1 MRSLALKSS
10 NDFIAA
16 GAIERLIE
24 AYNWEDSPLGP
35 RENWPHCL
43 NAALD
48 ILLPARAQ
56 IVMFWGEEFVAL
68 YNEAYAPTIGDK
80 HPRALG
86 RPARENWGELWSDL
100 EPLLRSVL
108 DHGETVFA
116 KDRPFYIERHGY
128 PETVHFDISYSPVR
142 DEERRVRGVLCI
154 VSETTDRVKF
164 EGALQASEERLRA
177 IFSQSA
183 AGIVQT
189 DLTGRFLLVNDRFCE
204 IVGYSERE
212 LLTMR
217 MRDICLPRDVPESD
231 RLFNM
236 LAESGQGFELESRFM
251 RKDGTLVWVAS
262 SVSALRDKHGSQQ
275 QATAIIVDIT
285 ERKRAQDVERR
296 LAAIIASSNDA
307 ILGID
312 LGMKITSWNA
322 GAERLYGYTA
332 DEMVGRSV
340 LALVPEDRQGEE
352 PAILRQVNAGLKVEP
367 YETVRRHKDG
377 RNVDVLLSVSPIYD
391 AYGAIVGA
399 SKLAHD
405 ITARKDAER
414 LQSVLVGE
422 LNHRVKNLFATVL
435 AISRQTLGHGQLDA
449 ADVRSFEARLSSMA
463 RAHDLLIHGTWEK
476 AELRAIVEQ
485 SISPYSPDRFE
496 VSGPSIQVPPR
507 AVVSICLAL
516 HELATNAAKYGA
528 LSVDKGR
535 VSITWTLEA
544 GSPARLIL
552 RWEETGG
559 PLVKQ
564 PTRRGF
570 GSRLIESL
578 LAAELN
584 GTVNISYD
592 PQGVICEVDA
602 HLLTEWDPQP
612 KSQMS

>member
-1 MRSLALKSS
+1 M
-10 NDFIAA
+10 
-16 GAIERLIE
+16 ERLIE
-24 AYNWEDSPLGP
+24 AYNWDDSPLGP
-35 RENWPHCL
+35 RARWPHCL

-154 VSETTDRVKF
+154 VNETTDRVKF
-164 EGALQASEERLRA
+164 ETALQASEERLRA

-189 DLTGRFLLVNDRFCE
+189 DLTGRFLLVNNRFCE

-217 MRDICLPRDVPESD
+217 IRDICLPQDVAESD
-231 RLFNM
+231 RLFKM
-236 LAESGQGFELESRFM
+236 MAESGQGFELENRCL

-262 SVSALRDKHGSQQ
+262 SVSALRNKHGSQQ

-352 PAILRQVNAGLKVEP
+352 PVILRQVSAGLKVEP
-367 YETVRRHKDG
+367 YETVRRNKDG
-377 RNVDVLLSVSPIYD
+377 RSVDVLLSVSPIYD

-449 ADVRSFEARLSSMA
+449 ADVRSFEARISSMA

-476 AELRAIVEQ
+476 AELRAIVAQ

-535 VSITWTLEA
+535 VAITWTLEA

-584 GTVNISYD
+584 GTVNIAYD

-602 HLLTEWDPQP
+602 HLLAEWDPQP
-612 KSQMS
+612 KG

>member
-1 MRSLALKSS
+1 M
-10 NDFIAA
+10 
-16 GAIERLIE
+16 
-24 AYNWEDSPLGP
+24 
-35 RENWPHCL
+35 
-43 NAALD
+43 D

>member
-1 MRSLALKSS
+1 LALKSS
-10 NDFIAA
+10 NDFTAA

-24 AYNWEDSPLGP
+24 TYNWEASPLG
-35 RENWPHCL
+35 RRVRWPNCL
-43 NAALD
+43 SASMD
-48 ILLPARAQ
+48 ILLPAQAQ
-56 IVMFWGEEFVAL
+56 IVLFWGEEFVAL

-80 HPRALG
+80 HPRAFG

-100 EPLLRSVL
+100 EPLLRRVL
-108 DHGETVFA
+108 DGGQTVFA

-142 DEERRVRGVLCI
+142 DEERRIRGVLCI
-154 VSETTDRVKF
+154 VNETTDRVKF
-164 EGALQASEERLRA
+164 ESALQASEERLRA

-189 DLTGRFLLVNDRFCE
+189 DLTGRFLLVNNRFCE
-204 IVGYSERE
+204 ILGYSESE
-212 LLTMR
+212 LLSMR
-217 MRDICLPRDVPESD
+217 MRDICIAGDIDEAD
-231 RLFNM
+231 RLFQTV
-236 LAESGQGFELESRFM
+236 AERGQSFEMENRLR
-251 RKDGTLVWVAS
+251 RKDGNLVWVAS
-262 SVSALRDKHGSQQ
+262 SVAALRDKDGGFQ

-312 LGMKITSWNA
+312 LGMKITSWNT

-332 DEMVGRSV
+332 DEVIGRSV
-340 LALVPEDRQGEE
+340 LVLVPEDRQGEE
-352 PAILRQVNAGLKVEP
+352 PAILRQVSAGLKVEP
-367 YETVRRHKDG
+367 YETARLHKDG
-377 RNVDVLLSVSPIYD
+377 RSVPVLLSVSPIYD
-391 AYGAIVGA
+391 AYGVIVGA
-399 SKLAHD
+399 SKIAHD
-405 ITARKDAER
+405 ISARKDAER

-435 AISRQTLGHGQLDA
+435 AISRQTLGHGQIDA

-463 RAHDLLIHGTWEK
+463 RAHDLLTHGTWEQ

-485 SISPYSPDRFE
+485 SISPYSPDRFA
-496 VSGPSIQVPPR
+496 VTGPSIQVPPR

-528 LSVDKGR
+528 LAVDQGR
-535 VSITWTLEA
+535 VSIAWTVQTGT
-544 GSPARLIL
+544 GSPARLVL

-559 PLVKQ
+559 PPVTP
-564 PTRRGF
+564 PTHRGF
-570 GSRLIESL
+570 GSRLIENL

-584 GTVNISYD
+584 GTVKITYD
-592 PQGVICEVDA
+592 PKGVVCEVDA
-602 HLLTEWDPQP
+602 NLLSEWDQQP
-612 KSQMS
+612 NSH

>member
-1 MRSLALKSS
+1 MALKSS
-10 NDFIAA
+10 NDFTAA

-24 AYNWEDSPLGP
+24 TYNWEASPLGP
-35 RENWPHCL
+35 RVRWPNCL
-43 NAALD
+43 SASMD
-48 ILLPARAQ
+48 ILLPAQAQ
-56 IVMFWGEEFVAL
+56 IVLFWGEEFVAL

-80 HPRALG
+80 HPRAFG

-100 EPLLRSVL
+100 EPLLRRVL
-108 DHGETVFA
+108 DGGQTVFA

-142 DEERRVRGVLCI
+142 DEERRIRGVLCI
-154 VSETTDRVKF
+154 VNETTDRVKF
-164 EGALQASEERLRA
+164 ESALQASEERLRA

-189 DLTGRFLLVNDRFCE
+189 DLTGRFLLVNNRFCE
-204 IVGYSERE
+204 ILGYSESE
-212 LLTMR
+212 LLSMR
-217 MRDICLPRDVPESD
+217 MRDICIAGDIDEAD
-231 RLFNM
+231 RLFQTV
-236 LAESGQGFELESRFM
+236 AERGQSFEMENRLR
-251 RKDGTLVWVAS
+251 RKDGNLVWVAS
-262 SVSALRDKHGSQQ
+262 SVAALRDKDGGFQ

-312 LGMKITSWNA
+312 LGMKITSWNT

-332 DEMVGRSV
+332 DEVIGRSV
-340 LALVPEDRQGEE
+340 LVLVPEDRQGEE
-352 PAILRQVNAGLKVEP
+352 PAILRQVSAGLKVEP
-367 YETVRRHKDG
+367 YETARLHKDG
-377 RNVDVLLSVSPIYD
+377 RSVPVLLSVSPIYD
-391 AYGAIVGA
+391 AYGVIVGA
-399 SKLAHD
+399 SKIAHD
-405 ITARKDAER
+405 ISARKDAER

-435 AISRQTLGHGQLDA
+435 AISRQTLGHGQIDA

-463 RAHDLLIHGTWEK
+463 RAHDLLTHGTWEQ

-485 SISPYSPDRFE
+485 SISPYSPDRFA
-496 VSGPSIQVPPR
+496 VTGPSIQVPPR

-528 LSVDKGR
+528 LAVDQGR
-535 VSITWTLEA
+535 VSIAWTVQTGT
-544 GSPARLIL
+544 GSPARLVL

-559 PLVKQ
+559 PPVTP
-564 PTRRGF
+564 PTHRGF
-570 GSRLIESL
+570 GSRLIENL

-584 GTVNISYD
+584 GTVKITYD
-592 PQGVICEVDA
+592 PKGVVCEVDA
-602 HLLTEWDPQP
+602 NLLSEWDQQP
-612 KSQMS
+612 NSH

>member
-1 MRSLALKSS
+1 MALKSS
-10 NDFIAA
+10 NDFTAA

-24 AYNWEDSPLGP
+24 TYNWEASPLGP
-35 RENWPHCL
+35 RVRWPNCL
-43 NAALD
+43 SASMD

-56 IVMFWGEEFVAL
+56 IVLFWGEEFVAL

-80 HPRALG
+80 HPRAFG

-100 EPLLRSVL
+100 EPLLRRVL
-108 DHGETVFA
+108 DGGQTVFA

-154 VSETTDRVKF
+154 VNETTDRVKF
-164 EGALQASEERLRA
+164 ESALQASEERLRA

-189 DLTGRFLLVNDRFCE
+189 DLTGRFLLVNNRFCE
-204 IVGYSERE
+204 ILGYSESE
-212 LLTMR
+212 LLSMR
-217 MRDICLPRDVPESD
+217 MRDICIAGDIDEAD
-231 RLFNM
+231 RLFQTV
-236 LAESGQGFELESRFM
+236 AERGQSFEMENRLR
-251 RKDGTLVWVAS
+251 RKDGNLVWVAS
-262 SVSALRDKHGSQQ
+262 SVAALRDKDGGFQ

-312 LGMKITSWNA
+312 LGMKITSWNT

-332 DEMVGRSV
+332 DEVIGRSV
-340 LALVPEDRQGEE
+340 LVLVPEDRQGEE
-352 PAILRQVNAGLKVEP
+352 PAILRQVSAGLKVEP
-367 YETVRRHKDG
+367 YETARLHKDG
-377 RNVDVLLSVSPIYD
+377 RSVPVLLSVSPIYD
-391 AYGAIVGA
+391 AYGVIVGA
-399 SKLAHD
+399 SKIAHD
-405 ITARKDAER
+405 ISARKDAER

-435 AISRQTLGHGQLDA
+435 AISRQTLGHGQIDA

-463 RAHDLLIHGTWEK
+463 RAHDLLTHGTWEQ

-485 SISPYSPDRFE
+485 SISPYSPDRFA
-496 VSGPSIQVPPR
+496 VTGPSIQVPQR

-528 LSVDKGR
+528 LAVDQGR
-535 VSITWTLEA
+535 VSIAWTVQTGT
-544 GSPARLIL
+544 GSPARLVL

-559 PLVKQ
+559 PPVTP
-564 PTRRGF
+564 PTHRGF
-570 GSRLIESL
+570 GSRLIENL

-584 GTVNISYD
+584 GTVKITYD
-592 PQGVICEVDA
+592 PKGVVCEVDA
-602 HLLTEWDPQP
+602 NLLSEWDQQP
-612 KSQMS
+612 NSH

>member
-1 MRSLALKSS
+1 MALKSS
-10 NDFIAA
+10 NDFTAA

-24 AYNWEDSPLGP
+24 TYNWEASPLGP
-35 RENWPHCL
+35 RVRWPNCL
-43 NAALD
+43 SAAMD
-48 ILLPARAQ
+48 ILLPAQAQ
-56 IVMFWGEEFVAL
+56 IVLFWGEEFVAL

-80 HPRALG
+80 HPRAFG

-100 EPLLRSVL
+100 EPLLRRVL
-108 DHGETVFA
+108 DGGETVFA

-154 VSETTDRVKF
+154 VNETTDRVKF
-164 EGALQASEERLRA
+164 ESALQANEERLRA

-189 DLTGRFLLVNDRFCE
+189 DLTGRFLLVNNRFCE
-204 IVGYSERE
+204 ILGYSESE
-212 LLTMR
+212 LLSMR
-217 MRDICLPRDVPESD
+217 MRDICIAGDIDEAD
-231 RLFNM
+231 RLFQTV
-236 LAESGQGFELESRFM
+236 AERGQSFEMENRLR
-251 RKDGTLVWVAS
+251 RKDGNLVWVAS
-262 SVSALRDKHGSQQ
+262 SVAALRDKDGGFQ

-312 LGMKITSWNA
+312 LGMKITSWNT

-332 DEMVGRSV
+332 DEVIGRSV
-340 LALVPEDRQGEE
+340 LVLVPEDRQGEE
-352 PAILRQVNAGLKVEP
+352 PAILRQVSAGLKVEP
-367 YETVRRHKDG
+367 YETARLHKDG
-377 RNVDVLLSVSPIYD
+377 RSVPVLLSVSPIYD
-391 AYGAIVGA
+391 AYGVIVGA
-399 SKLAHD
+399 SKIAHD
-405 ITARKDAER
+405 ISARKDAER

-435 AISRQTLGHGQLDA
+435 AISRQTLGHGQIDA

-463 RAHDLLIHGTWEK
+463 RAHDLLTHGTWEQ

-485 SISPYSPDRFE
+485 SISPYSPDRFA
-496 VSGPSIQVPPR
+496 VTGPSIQVPPR

-528 LSVDKGR
+528 LAVDQGR
-535 VSITWTLEA
+535 VSIAWTVQTGT
-544 GSPARLIL
+544 GSPARLVL

-559 PLVKQ
+559 PPVTP
-564 PTRRGF
+564 PTHRGF
-570 GSRLIESL
+570 GSRLIENL

-584 GTVNISYD
+584 GTVKITYD
-592 PQGVICEVDA
+592 PKGVVCEVDA
-602 HLLTEWDPQP
+602 NLLSEWDQQP
-612 KSQMS
+612 NSH

>member
-1 MRSLALKSS
+1 MKSS
-10 NDFIAA
+10 NDFTAA

-24 AYNWEDSPLGP
+24 TYNWEASPLG
-35 RENWPHCL
+35 RRVRWPNCL
-43 NAALD
+43 SASMD
-48 ILLPARAQ
+48 ILLPAQAQ
-56 IVMFWGEEFVAL
+56 IVLFWGEEFVAL

-80 HPRALG
+80 HPRAFG

-100 EPLLRSVL
+100 EPLLRRVL
-108 DHGETVFA
+108 DGGQTVFA

-142 DEERRVRGVLCI
+142 DEERRIRGVLCI
-154 VSETTDRVKF
+154 VNETTDRVKF
-164 EGALQASEERLRA
+164 ESALQASEERLRA

-189 DLTGRFLLVNDRFCE
+189 DLTGRFLLVNNRFCE
-204 IVGYSERE
+204 ILGYSESE
-212 LLTMR
+212 LLSMR
-217 MRDICLPRDVPESD
+217 MRDICIAGDIDEAD
-231 RLFNM
+231 RLFQTV
-236 LAESGQGFELESRFM
+236 AERGQSFEMENRLR
-251 RKDGTLVWVAS
+251 RKDGNLVWVAS
-262 SVSALRDKHGSQQ
+262 SVAALRDKDGGFQ

-312 LGMKITSWNA
+312 LGMKITSWNT

-332 DEMVGRSV
+332 DEVIGRSV
-340 LALVPEDRQGEE
+340 LVLVPEDRQGEE
-352 PAILRQVNAGLKVEP
+352 PAILRQVSAGLKVEP
-367 YETVRRHKDG
+367 YETARLHKDG
-377 RNVDVLLSVSPIYD
+377 RSVPVLLSVSPIYD
-391 AYGAIVGA
+391 AYGVIVGA
-399 SKLAHD
+399 SKIAHD
-405 ITARKDAER
+405 ISARKDAER

-435 AISRQTLGHGQLDA
+435 AISRQTLGHGQIDA

-463 RAHDLLIHGTWEK
+463 RAHDLLTHGTWEQ

-485 SISPYSPDRFE
+485 SISPYSPDRFA
-496 VSGPSIQVPPR
+496 VTGPSIQVPPR

-528 LSVDKGR
+528 LAVDQGR
-535 VSITWTLEA
+535 VSIAWTVQTGT
-544 GSPARLIL
+544 GSPARLVL

-559 PLVKQ
+559 PPVTP
-564 PTRRGF
+564 PTHRGF
-570 GSRLIESL
+570 GSRLIENL

-584 GTVNISYD
+584 GTVKITYD
-592 PQGVICEVDA
+592 PKGVVCEVDA
-602 HLLTEWDPQP
+602 NLLSEWDQQP
-612 KSQMS
+612 NSH

>member
-1 MRSLALKSS
+1 MALKSS
-10 NDFIAA
+10 NDFTAA

-24 AYNWEDSPLGP
+24 TYNWEASPLG
-35 RENWPHCL
+35 RRVRWPNCL
-43 NAALD
+43 SASMD
-48 ILLPARAQ
+48 ILLPAQAQ
-56 IVMFWGEEFVAL
+56 IVLFWGEEFVAL

-80 HPRALG
+80 HPRAFG

-100 EPLLRSVL
+100 EPLLRRVL
-108 DHGETVFA
+108 DGGQTVFA

-142 DEERRVRGVLCI
+142 DEERRIRGVLCI
-154 VSETTDRVKF
+154 VNETTDRVKF
-164 EGALQASEERLRA
+164 ESALQASEERLRA

-189 DLTGRFLLVNDRFCE
+189 DLTGRFLLVNNRFCE
-204 IVGYSERE
+204 ILGYSESE
-212 LLTMR
+212 LLSMR
-217 MRDICLPRDVPESD
+217 MRDICIAGDIDEAD
-231 RLFNM
+231 RLFQTV
-236 LAESGQGFELESRFM
+236 AERGQSFEMENRLR
-251 RKDGTLVWVAS
+251 RKDGNLVWVAS
-262 SVSALRDKHGSQQ
+262 SVAALRDKDGGFQ

-312 LGMKITSWNA
+312 LGMKITSWNT

-332 DEMVGRSV
+332 DEVIGRSV
-340 LALVPEDRQGEE
+340 LVLVPEDRQGEE
-352 PAILRQVNAGLKVEP
+352 PAILRQVSAGLKVEP
-367 YETVRRHKDG
+367 YETARLHKDG
-377 RNVDVLLSVSPIYD
+377 RSVPVLLSVSPIYD
-391 AYGAIVGA
+391 AYGVIVGA
-399 SKLAHD
+399 SKIAHD
-405 ITARKDAER
+405 ISARKDAER

-435 AISRQTLGHGQLDA
+435 AISRQTLGHGQIDA

-463 RAHDLLIHGTWEK
+463 RAHDLLTHGTWEQ

-485 SISPYSPDRFE
+485 SISPYSPDRFA
-496 VSGPSIQVPPR
+496 VTGPSIQVPPR

-528 LSVDKGR
+528 LAVDQGR
-535 VSITWTLEA
+535 VSIAWTVQTGT
-544 GSPARLIL
+544 GSPARLVL

-559 PLVKQ
+559 PPVTP
-564 PTRRGF
+564 PTHRGF
-570 GSRLIESL
+570 GSRLIENL

-584 GTVNISYD
+584 GTVKITYD
-592 PQGVICEVDA
+592 PKGVVCEVDA
-602 HLLTEWDPQP
+602 NLLSEWDQQP
-612 KSQMS
+612 NSH

>member
-1 MRSLALKSS
+1 M
-10 NDFIAA
+10 
-16 GAIERLIE
+16 ERLIE

>member
-1 MRSLALKSS
+1 MALKRI
-10 NDFIAA
+10 NDFTAA
-16 GAIERLIE
+16 GTIERLIE
-24 AYNWEDSPLGP
+24 TYNWEASLLGP
-35 RENWPHCL
+35 RKRWPNCL
-43 NAALD
+43 TAAMD
-48 ILLPARAQ
+48 ILLPAQAQ
-56 IVMFWGEEFVAL
+56 IVLFWGEEFVAL

-80 HPRALG
+80 HPRAFG

-100 EPLLRSVL
+100 EPLLRRVL
-108 DHGETVFA
+108 DGGETVFA

-154 VSETTDRVKF
+154 VNETTDRVKF
-164 EGALQASEERLRA
+164 ESALQASEERLRA

-189 DLTGRFLLVNDRFCE
+189 DLTGRFLLVNNRFCE
-204 IVGYSERE
+204 ILGYSESE
-212 LLTMR
+212 LLSMR
-217 MRDICLPRDVPESD
+217 MRDICIAGDIDEAD
-231 RLFNM
+231 RLFKTV
-236 LAESGQGFELESRFM
+236 AERGQSFEMESRLR
-251 RKDGTLVWVAS
+251 RKDGSLVWVAS
-262 SVSALRDKHGSQQ
+262 SVSALRDKDGGFQ

-296 LAAIIASSNDA
+296 LAAIIASSNEA

-312 LGMKITSWNA
+312 LGMKITSWNT

-332 DEMVGRSV
+332 DEVIGRSV
-340 LALVPEDRQGEE
+340 LVLVPEDRQGEE
-352 PAILRQVNAGLKVEP
+352 PAILRQVSAGLKVEP
-367 YETVRRHKDG
+367 YETARLHKDG
-377 RNVDVLLSVSPIYD
+377 RSVPVLLSVSPIYD
-391 AYGAIVGA
+391 AYGVIVGA
-399 SKLAHD
+399 SKIAHD
-405 ITARKDAER
+405 ISARKDAER

-435 AISRQTLGHGQLDA
+435 VIARQTLGHGQIDA

-463 RAHDLLIHGTWEK
+463 RAHDLLTHGRWEQ

-485 SISPYSPDRFE
+485 SISPYSPDRFA
-496 VSGPSIQVPPR
+496 VTGPSIQVPPR

-528 LSVDKGR
+528 LAVDQGH
-535 VSITWTLEA
+535 VSIAWTVQA
-544 GSPARLIL
+544 GTESTARLFL

-559 PLVKQ
+559 PPVTP

-584 GTVNISYD
+584 GTVKITYD
-592 PQGVICEVDA
+592 PKGVVCEVA
-602 HLLTEWDPQP
+602 ANLLGEWGQQP
-612 KSQMS
+612 SSH

>member
-1 MRSLALKSS
+1 MKSS
-10 NDFIAA
+10 NDFTAA

-24 AYNWEDSPLGP
+24 TYNWEASPLGP
-35 RENWPHCL
+35 RVRWPNCL
-43 NAALD
+43 SASMD

-56 IVMFWGEEFVAL
+56 IVLFWGEEFVAL

-80 HPRALG
+80 HPRAFG

-100 EPLLRSVL
+100 EPLLRRVL
-108 DHGETVFA
+108 DGGQTVFA

-154 VSETTDRVKF
+154 VNETTDRVKF
-164 EGALQASEERLRA
+164 ESALQASEERLRA

-189 DLTGRFLLVNDRFCE
+189 DLTGRFLLVNNRFCE
-204 IVGYSERE
+204 ILGYSESE
-212 LLTMR
+212 LLSMR
-217 MRDICLPRDVPESD
+217 MRDICIAGDIDEAD
-231 RLFNM
+231 RLFQTV
-236 LAESGQGFELESRFM
+236 AERGQSFEMENRLR
-251 RKDGTLVWVAS
+251 RKDGNLVWVAS
-262 SVSALRDKHGSQQ
+262 SVAALRDKDGGFQ

-312 LGMKITSWNA
+312 LGMKITSWNT

-332 DEMVGRSV
+332 DEVIGRSV
-340 LALVPEDRQGEE
+340 LVLVPEDRQGEE
-352 PAILRQVNAGLKVEP
+352 PAILRQVSAGLKVEP
-367 YETVRRHKDG
+367 YETARLHKDG
-377 RNVDVLLSVSPIYD
+377 RSVPVLLSVSPIYD
-391 AYGAIVGA
+391 AYGVIVGA
-399 SKLAHD
+399 SKIAHD
-405 ITARKDAER
+405 ISARKDAER

-435 AISRQTLGHGQLDA
+435 AISRQTLGHGQIDA

-463 RAHDLLIHGTWEK
+463 RAHDLLTHGTWEQ

-485 SISPYSPDRFE
+485 SISPYSPDRFA
-496 VSGPSIQVPPR
+496 VTGPSIQVPQR

-528 LSVDKGR
+528 LAVDQGR
-535 VSITWTLEA
+535 VSIAWTVQTGT
-544 GSPARLIL
+544 GSPARLVL

-559 PLVKQ
+559 PPVTP
-564 PTRRGF
+564 PTHRGF
-570 GSRLIESL
+570 GSRLIENL

-584 GTVNISYD
+584 GTVKITYD
-592 PQGVICEVDA
+592 PKGVVCEVDA
-602 HLLTEWDPQP
+602 NLLSEWDQQP
-612 KSQMS
+612 NSH

>member
-1 MRSLALKSS
+1 MKSS
-10 NDFIAA
+10 NDFTAA

-24 AYNWEDSPLGP
+24 TYNWEASPLGP
-35 RENWPHCL
+35 RVRWPNCL
-43 NAALD
+43 SASMD
-48 ILLPARAQ
+48 ILLPAQAQ
-56 IVMFWGEEFVAL
+56 IVLFWGEEFVAL

-80 HPRALG
+80 HPRAFG

-100 EPLLRSVL
+100 EPLLRRVL
-108 DHGETVFA
+108 DGGQTVFA

-142 DEERRVRGVLCI
+142 DEERRIRGVLCI
-154 VSETTDRVKF
+154 VNETTDRVKF
-164 EGALQASEERLRA
+164 ESALQASEERLRA

-189 DLTGRFLLVNDRFCE
+189 DLTGRFLLVNNRFCE
-204 IVGYSERE
+204 ILGYSESE
-212 LLTMR
+212 LLSMR
-217 MRDICLPRDVPESD
+217 MRDICIAGDIDEAD
-231 RLFNM
+231 RLFQTV
-236 LAESGQGFELESRFM
+236 AERGQSFEMENRLR
-251 RKDGTLVWVAS
+251 RKDGNLVWVAS
-262 SVSALRDKHGSQQ
+262 SVAALRDKDGGFQ

-312 LGMKITSWNA
+312 LGMKITSWNT

-332 DEMVGRSV
+332 DEVIGRSV
-340 LALVPEDRQGEE
+340 LVLVPEDRQGEE
-352 PAILRQVNAGLKVEP
+352 PAILRQVSAGLKVEP
-367 YETVRRHKDG
+367 YETARLHKDG
-377 RNVDVLLSVSPIYD
+377 RSVPVLLSVSPIYD
-391 AYGAIVGA
+391 AYGVIVGA
-399 SKLAHD
+399 SKIAHD
-405 ITARKDAER
+405 ISARKDAER

-435 AISRQTLGHGQLDA
+435 AISRQTLGHGQIDA

-463 RAHDLLIHGTWEK
+463 RAHDLLTHGTWEQ

-485 SISPYSPDRFE
+485 SISPYSPDRFA
-496 VSGPSIQVPPR
+496 VTGPSIQVPPR

-528 LSVDKGR
+528 LAVDQGR
-535 VSITWTLEA
+535 VSIAWTVQTGT
-544 GSPARLIL
+544 GSPARLVM

-559 PLVKQ
+559 PPVTP

-570 GSRLIESL
+570 GSRLIENL

-584 GTVNISYD
+584 GTVKITYD
-592 PQGVICEVDA
+592 PKGVVCEVDA
-602 HLLTEWDPQP
+602 NLLSEWDQQP
-612 KSQMS
+612 NSH